1 MPSIC
6 SVCRPMRRSRSCR
19 HSSCRAPRGRPTS
32 CCKCNAARAT
42 SPSCWTSSAGRQAW
56 SRSRICSATWC
67 RRSSSPA
74 PRPLPTSPRADRR
87 ARGKRPGQPP
97 GGRPRRHAGN
107 PRGPDR
113 GRVAGAG
120 LGTHSPRGGAL
131 RAARARVRY
140 SRRDRH
146 PRGARRRTAGAG
158 AHRAAR
164 AGRRAN
170 LKHGSCVTT
179 ERILEGLA
187 RREPAALARAI
198 TLVENQ
204 RDGFEQVL
212 SHAHGLLGR
221 GSTRRVGI
229 TGPPGAGKSTLTE
242 ALIQRF
248 RARRLSVG
256 VVAVDPTSPFTGGAL
271 LGDRIRMESVS
282 LDPGVFIRS
291 MATRGAQGGLAT
303 TTEEV
308 ADLLEAFGFERV
320 LIETVGV
327 GQTELDV
334 AATAE
339 TTVLVLVP
347 ESGDG
352 IQTLKAGVMEIA
364 ELYVINKS
372 DRPGADKVKQE
383 VEVMLGIR
391 RGNAFAHI
399 TPHHNPRAAKGGEG
413 RRGEAAAIADAW
425 EAPVITTVASKGE
438 GIGGLVDALDKH
450 HAYLAS
456 SGKLEE
462 RRKHRLAA
470 RTRAVVNRTI
480 RQWVWDETQAEDL
493 LARRLD
499 DVAAGTRSPYEVA
512 AEVLAKV
519 RNGT

>member
-1 MPSIC
+1 M
-6 SVCRPMRRSRSCR
+6 
-19 HSSCRAPRGRPTS
+19 
-32 CCKCNAARAT
+32 
-42 SPSCWTSSAGRQAW
+42 
-56 SRSRICSATWC
+56 
-67 RRSSSPA
+67 
-74 PRPLPTSPRADRR
+74 
-87 ARGKRPGQPP
+87 
-97 GGRPRRHAGN
+97 
-107 PRGPDR
+107 
-113 GRVAGAG
+113 
-120 LGTHSPRGGAL
+120 
-131 RAARARVRY
+131 
-140 SRRDRH
+140 
-146 PRGARRRTAGAG
+146 
-158 AHRAAR
+158 
-164 AGRRAN
+164 
-170 LKHGSCVTT
+170 TT

-248 RARRLSVG
+248 RAQRLSVG

-327 GQTELDV
+327 GQTELDI
-334 AATAE
+334 ARSAE

-352 IQTLKAGVMEIA
+352 IQALKAGVMEIA
-364 ELYVINKS
+364 DIYVVNKS
-372 DRPGADKVKQE
+372 DRPGADKFRQE

-391 RGNAFAHI
+391 RGNAFRHVA
-399 TPHHNPRAAKGGEG
+399 PHHRRAD
-413 RRGEAAAIADAW
+413 RPSAAPSDGW
-425 EAPVITTVASKGE
+425 EPPVLGTVASTGQ
-438 GIGGLVDALDKH
+438 GVDELAAALDRH
-450 HAYLAS
+450 YAYLQA
-456 SGKLEE
+456 GGRLAE
-462 RRKHRLAA
+462 RRRQRLAA
-470 RTRAVVNRTI
+470 RTRAVLERSVRRWLLEGT
-480 RQWVWDETQAEDL
+480 RVEEL
-493 LARRLD
+493 LALRLD
-499 DVAAGTRSPYEVA
+499 EVADGRRSPYDVAAEILDQVKAGGGATR
-512 AEVLAKV
+512 
-519 RNGT
+519 